1 MWDASLP
8 GNDKTFTMR
17 AYICAV
23 AGDRPAVEKMMQTV
37 GPNGRLPCQ
46 FCTFAGTWVE
56 RSNHNYYPHS
66 SCRNMP
72 RDPAT
77 WENRDWNIDDLPY
90 RRHLRR
96 DMIDVARANDDK
108 LRTGTGISGFSILH
122 RLPTISWPW
131 SFGLDVMHLICD
143 NLCHLL
149 FNLWDGRLPQAAA
162 GTSHPVSDGEADG
175 RGEDDGA
182 TPMATPAATA
192 APGTRSKPKPKP
204 KRTSKKRAADPWVM
218 PKKVLEEL
226 GLDMRNCRRQIPGAL
241 GRAPR
246 NIQKNSAGFKA
257 TEWSLWMSLFSVP
270 LLEGRLPERY
280 LANWETLCEAYVR
293 SIEFE
298 ITMDDLAKIRLL
310 FKRFVRDY
318 ESLYYQKDHRRMQVC
333 PSSIH
338 MLLHLAD
345 CIEQLGPAW
354 VFWAFPMARMCG
366 MVVPKARSKSELNAS
381 LANTVFIG
389 ENLKQFEF
397 VRLVSKDF
405 NAFLKPPDSSRAFII
420 KVPEGWFV
428 SPETEL
434 TLSTMPRRLLVQ
446 MLETLVGSRVD
457 PQALPKEV
465 KAYKRFQLSQG
476 RDMVGSQA
484 SQKRSDR
491 TRASNIILYIQETHG
506 RHEVFFGEVLIF
518 ARPCYERQH
527 YPLAYVKCYGPA
539 QLRRGRFYIADSKP
553 TGGLH
558 EWIHVAAIER
568 LVGTM
573 STKWLSSQKGFGR
586 KPVWII
592 DRQSF
597 GWNSAARLINS
608 LDLHLDDYA

>member
-1 MWDASLP
+1 
-8 GNDKTFTMR
+8 
-17 AYICAV
+17 
-23 AGDRPAVEKMMQTV
+23 
-37 GPNGRLPCQ
+37 
-46 FCTFAGTWVE
+46 
-56 RSNHNYYPHS
+56 
-66 SCRNMP
+66 
-72 RDPAT
+72 
-77 WENRDWNIDDLPY
+77 
-90 RRHLRR
+90 
-96 DMIDVARANDDK
+96 
-108 LRTGTGISGFSILH
+108 
-122 RLPTISWPW
+122 
-131 SFGLDVMHLICD
+131 
-143 NLCHLL
+143 
-149 FNLWDGRLPQAAA
+149 
-162 GTSHPVSDGEADG
+162 
-175 RGEDDGA
+175 
-182 TPMATPAATA
+182 
-192 APGTRSKPKPKP
+192 PKPKP
-204 KRTSKKRAADPWVM
+204 KRTSKKRAADPRVM

-226 GLDMRNCRRQIPGAL
+226 GLYMHNCRRQIPGAL
-241 GRAPR
+241 GRAPQ
-246 NIQKNSAGFKA
+246 NIHKNSAGFKA

-280 LANWETLCEAYVR
+280 LASWETPCEAYVR

-318 ESLYYQKDHRRMQVC
+318 ESLYYQKDHRRMQ
-333 PSSIH
+333 
-338 MLLHLAD
+338 
-345 CIEQLGPAW
+345 LGPAW
-354 VFWAFPMARMCG
+354 VFWAFPMEHMCG
-366 MVVPKARSKSELNAS
+366 MVVPKARSMSELNAS

-428 SPETEL
+428 SPEMEL
-434 TLSTMPRRLLVQ
+434 TLSTMPHRLLVQ
-446 MLETLVGSRVD
+446 MLETLVGSRID
-457 PQALPKEV
+457 PQALPKKV
-465 KAYKRFQLSQG
+465 KAYKRFQLSRG

-491 TRASNIILYIQETHG
+491 TRASNIILYIQETHA

-518 ARPCYERQH
+518 ARPCYERQQ

-539 QLRRGRFYIADSKP
+539 QLRRGRFYIADSNP